1 MTLKDLGSS
10 KAYDEI
16 SVVTI
21 DGISISNLPF
31 ERITNLPIRYYK
43 RIGISEEVISE
54 LKSIADKLNLTF
66 EE

>member
-1 MTLKDLGSS
+1 MTLKELGSR
-10 KAYDEI
+10 KAYNEI

-21 DGISISNLPF
+21 DGISISDLPF
-31 ERITNLPIRYYK
+31 EIITDLPIRYYR

-54 LKSIADKLNLTF
+54 LESIAKKLKLTF

>member
-21 DGISISNLPF
+21 DGTSISNLPF

>member
-1 MTLKDLGSS
+1 MTLKELGSS

-16 SVVTI
+16 SVITI

-31 ERITNLPIRYYK
+31 EKITHLPIRYYK